1 MKQAPTTTNQLLM
14 PPYRGEPLELLAR
27 KVLRSPSARRLRTP
41 NGQNR
46 DAIEASTVRAYL
58 SHRSYDDKI
67 GLSMHSHQSKFEKA
81 LMGVLICSLP
91 TE

>member
-1 MKQAPTTTNQLLM
+1 M

-27 KVLRSPSARRLRTP
+27 KVLQSPSARRLRTP

-58 SHRSYDDKI
+58 SRRSYNDKI
-67 GLSMHSHQSKFEKA
+67 GLSMHSHQSRFEKA
-81 LMGVLICSLP
+81 LMDLLIYSL
-91 TE
+91 TTK